1 MRQRQG
7 VLLLSGFLVL
17 AVSGCGS
24 SSVGTESGTITM
36 PSGVPATT
44 VPPTPPPNAAPTSD
58 SVAGSDDSVAST
70 SSVSSVSVAVG
81 ASQTIS
87 VVFTSNDGK
96 AMSGFAVSGSLSPL
110 PAGWSG
116 PSSFTCG
123 AVVPGAGCV
132 LTLTYSPVAI
142 DSGTLNLSCVFVD
155 NAKTPRTPG
164 PCLTLSYASTAANNV
179 IAAPSLAGEV
189 DAVIGAG
196 AQALNVNFTTDD
208 GNPATALVLT
218 TDLHSLPA
226 GWSSSA
232 SNLNCPIVRVGSGC
246 QLPLSFA
253 PSAAA
258 QATLT
263 LNYAYVDSSGAARTG
278 ALNIP
283 YASVAVATVVG
294 TTSPSGQINAV
305 ETTGATAVAV
315 TFTTVDGKSAANLA
329 LATDLSTL
337 PAGWSSS
344 STSFGC
350 TAVSTGNGCQLHLKY
365 APTALTSGTITL
377 RYAYL
382 DASGAPNTGLV
393 NVGYAATTND
403 NVIATPSTSGQVT
416 SMVGASQSVVVSFT
430 TDDGRAAT
438 GLQITGS
445 LTALPAGW
453 SSTVNALNCVS
464 VASGTGCQLSLSY
477 APSAAD
483 SGTLALGFA
492 YVNNAGES
500 KTGTL
505 NIPYLATANDN
516 VVATVNPLS
525 VAAAVGSSNPV
536 TVAFTTDDGNLATSL
551 TADLSTLPGD
561 WSSAASSFSCSSVSV
576 GVGCMLTLTYAPTVP
591 ANSTLSFDLGYTN
604 NAGLTKTATVSIPY
618 IATP

>member
-1 MRQRQG
+1 MRQRLG

-17 AVSGCGS
+17 VVSGCGS
-24 SSVGTESGTITM
+24 TSVGTESGTITM
-36 PSGVPATT
+36 PANAPPSTT
-44 VPPTPPPNAAPTSD
+44 PPTPPPNAAPTSD
-58 SVAGSDDSVAST
+58 NVTGTDDSVVST

-87 VVFTSNDGK
+87 LVFTSSDGK
-96 AMSGFAVSGSLSPL
+96 AMSGFAVSGSLSSL

-123 AVVPGAGCV
+123 AVAPGAGCV
-132 LTLTYSPVAI
+132 LTLTYSPLAI
-142 DSGTLNLSCVFVD
+142 ASGTLTLSCVFVD

-164 PCLTLSYASTAANNV
+164 PCLTLNYASTATNHVVAT
-179 IAAPSLAGEV
+179 PSLAGEV
-189 DAVIGAG
+189 DAVIGG

-208 GNPATALVLT
+208 ANPATALVLT

-226 GWSSSA
+226 GWSSSV
-232 SNLNCPIVRVGSGC
+232 SSLSCPIVRVGSGC

-258 QATLT
+258 QAALT
-263 LNYAYVDSSGAARTG
+263 LNYAYVDSSGAARTA

-283 YASVAVATVVG
+283 YASVAVGTVVA
-294 TTSPSGQINAV
+294 TTSPSGQINAI

-315 TFTTVDGKSAANLA
+315 TFTTGDGKSAANLA
-329 LATDLSTL
+329 LITDLSTL
-337 PAGWSSS
+337 PAGWSST

-350 TAVSTGNGCQLHLKY
+350 AAVSTGNGCQLPLKY
-365 APTALTSGTITL
+365 APAALTSGTITL

-393 NVGYAATTND
+393 NLAYAATTND

-416 SMVGASQSVVVSFT
+416 SMVGASQTVVVAFT
-430 TDDGRAAT
+430 TDDGRVAT

-453 SSTVNALNCVS
+453 SSSVNALSCVS
-464 VASGTGCQLSLSY
+464 VESGTGCQFSLSY
-477 APSAAD
+477 APTAAD

-505 NIPYLATANDN
+505 SIPYRATANDN

-525 VAAAVGSSNPV
+525 VAATVGSSNPV
-536 TVAFTTDDGNLATSL
+536 TVAFTTDDGNLATAL
-551 TADLSTLPGD
+551 TADLSSLPAD
-561 WSSAASSFSCSSVSV
+561 WSSASSSFSCSNFSV
-576 GVGCMLTLTYAPTVP
+576 GSGCTLTLTYAPTAV
-591 ANSTLSFDLGYTN
+591 ANSTLSFNLGYTN
-604 NAGLTKTATVSIPY
+604 NAGLAKTATVSIPY
-618 IATP
+618 TATP